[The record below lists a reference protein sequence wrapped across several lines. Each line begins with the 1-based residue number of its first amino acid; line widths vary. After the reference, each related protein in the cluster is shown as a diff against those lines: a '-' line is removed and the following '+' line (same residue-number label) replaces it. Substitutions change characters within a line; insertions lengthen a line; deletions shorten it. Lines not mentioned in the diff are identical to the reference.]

1 MPGRHLGLRR
11 WHGGVNVARHPISQ
25 SRFRLIL
32 FAPVAAAMLTLPLL
46 AGSMSAGKPE
56 EVGLSTERLK
66 RIGDVVRRH
75 IEARD
80 VAGVV
85 TLVARRGKIA
95 YFDVQGM
102 ADIEAGKPMARDS
115 IFRLASMSKPITGI
129 AVMMLVE
136 EGKVRLSDPVSRFIP
151 EFKTLNKVA
160 VAKPDAGP
168 PAAGGRGGRGG
179 GGEGAAPVA
188 FDVVSATR
196 EVTIRDMLTHGSGL
210 VSGGLG
216 STAAPRRTDTDT
228 LATYIPKLAA
238 VPLDF
243 QPGTLWRYSGQA
255 GFDVLSRV
263 VEVVSG
269 QTFDQFLKQRL
280 FDPLGMKDTG
290 FVLTPDRAPRLA
302 VQYQRSENG
311 LQRNTQ
317 NQSTNTPYFSG
328 AGGLMSTAEDYVQF
342 GQMMLNGG
350 ELNGRRFVSPKTMEL
365 MTSNHTGDMVNGQF
379 GRPARGMG
387 FGLSM
392 QVVQDPVAADLAV
405 SKGAYGWAGGTGVS
419 FWVEPKEQIVS
430 IFLIQGS
437 GAGLR
442 PDFET
447 AVRQAIID

>member
-1 MPGRHLGLRR
+1 MTRHRIGASRLRSALLAS
-11 WHGGVNVARHPISQ
+11 VVVT
-25 SRFRLIL
+25 L
-32 FAPVAAAMLTLPLL
+32 VLPLK
-46 AGSMSAGKPE
+46 AGSLLTAKPE
-56 EVGLSTERLK
+56 EVGLSSERLK
-66 RIGDVVRRH
+66 RIGEVVRRA
-75 IEARD
+75 IEAKN

-95 YFDVQGM
+95 HFEAQGL
-102 ADIEAGKPMARDS
+102 ADIEANRPMARDS

-136 EGKVRLSDPVSRFIP
+136 EGKIRLNDPVSRFIP
-151 EFKTLNKVA
+151 EFKNLNKVA
-160 VAKPDAGP
+160 VPRPNAGP
-168 PAAGGRGGRGG
+168 APAGGRGGAGG
-179 GGEGAAPVA
+179 DAVA

-216 STAAPRRTDTDT
+216 GATAAKVAPRTPTDT
-228 LATYIPKLAA
+228 LATYIPKLAV

-269 QTFDQFLKQRL
+269 QTYDQFLKQRI
-280 FDPLGMKDTG
+280 FDPLGMKDTA
-290 FVLTPDRAPRLA
+290 FVLTQDRAPRLA
-302 VQYQRSENG
+302 LQYQRTENG
-311 LQRNTQ
+311 LQKNAQ
-317 NQSTNTPYFSG
+317 NRPADTPYFSG
-328 AGGLMSTAEDYVQF
+328 AGGLMSTAEDYAQF

-350 ELNGRRFVSPKTMEL
+350 ELNGKRLVSPRTIEL

-379 GRPARGMG
+379 GRPPRGMG

-392 QVVQDPVAADLAV
+392 QVVMDPVAADLAV

-442 PDFET
+442 PDFEH
-447 AVRQAIID
+447 AVRQAIIE